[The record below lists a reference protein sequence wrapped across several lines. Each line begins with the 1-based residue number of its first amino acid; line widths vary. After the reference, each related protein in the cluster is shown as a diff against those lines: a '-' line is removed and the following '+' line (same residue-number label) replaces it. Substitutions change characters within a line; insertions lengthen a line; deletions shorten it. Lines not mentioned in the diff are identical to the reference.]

1 MGPETYVTGI
11 GYQRQSSQG
20 HGYMDT
26 FLGFD
31 ALLLARMQFAF
42 TVAFHFIF
50 PAFTIGLASFLA
62 VLNALWLKTRHETY
76 LRLFE
81 YWIKVFAI
89 SFAMGVVSGI
99 VMSYQF
105 GTNWSVFSDRAG
117 PVIGPLMAYEILTA
131 FFLEA
136 GFLGIML
143 FGRNRVGDG
152 LHMFACVMVAVG
164 TAISATWILSVNSWM
179 HTPAGFSIS
188 NTGQYLPEDWWQ
200 IIFNPSFP
208 YRLAHTITAA
218 YLTTAFVVGGVGA
231 WHLLRHHSHNKGVRT
246 MFSMAMW
253 MAAIVAPLQIVI
265 GHEQGLNTYEHQPT
279 KVLAMEGHFESY
291 DDGVP
296 LILFGIPDQAAGE
309 MRYALSL
316 PRIGGPILGK
326 SWDAEM
332 DGLDTVP
339 DALEP
344 PVGVVFW
351 SFRIMVGIGVL
362 MAAVGLWSLVSRLR
376 GRLHDDRWLH
386 RVALVMGPSG
396 LIAVTAGWI
405 TTEVGRQPF
414 VIYGE
419 LLTADAV
426 APVAASA
433 VGASLLAFVAVYF
446 VVFGAGVVYLLH
458 LMGKVPLLGETGVE
472 SEAGPIR
479 TAGMT
484 SAPVGTREAAEEA

>member
-1 MGPETYVTGI
+1 MFSTTAPLAERLRPRTLADYVGQDKLVGPNGPLRRAIESNTVPSMILWGPPGVGKTTLALLIAEATKRPFHSLSAISSGVKDLREILSKPMGIFSPILFIDEIDSLVPARGSGQSEPQVTG
-11 GYQRQSSQG
+11 R
-20 HGYMDT
+20 
-26 FLGFD
+26 
-31 ALLLARMQFAF
+31 
-42 TVAFHFIF
+42 VVN
-50 PAFTIGLASFLA
+50 TIL
-62 VLNALWLKTRHETY
+62 
-76 LRLFE
+76 
-81 YWIKVFAI
+81 
-89 SFAMGVVSGI
+89 
-99 VMSYQF
+99 
-105 GTNWSVFSDRAG
+105 
-117 PVIGPLMAYEILTA
+117 
-131 FFLEA
+131 
-136 GFLGIML
+136 
-143 FGRNRVGDG
+143 
-152 LHMFACVMVAVG
+152 
-164 TAISATWILSVNSWM
+164 
-179 HTPAGFSIS
+179 
-188 NTGQYLPEDWWQ
+188 
-200 IIFNPSFP
+200 
-208 YRLAHTITAA
+208 
-218 YLTTAFVVGGVGA
+218 
-231 WHLLRHHSHNKGVRT
+231 
-246 MFSMAMW
+246 
-253 MAAIVAPLQIVI
+253 
-265 GHEQGLNTYEHQPT
+265 
-279 KVLAMEGHFESY
+279 
-291 DDGVP
+291 
-296 LILFGIPDQAAGE
+296 
-309 MRYALSL
+309 
-316 PRIGGPILGK
+316 
-326 SWDAEM
+326 AEM